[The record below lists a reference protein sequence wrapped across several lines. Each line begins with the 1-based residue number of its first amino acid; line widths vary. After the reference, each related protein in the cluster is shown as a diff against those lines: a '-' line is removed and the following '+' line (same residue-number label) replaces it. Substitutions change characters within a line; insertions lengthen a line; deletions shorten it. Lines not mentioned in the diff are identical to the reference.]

1 MEWYKVLIEVVLGLG
16 GLAGIGAF
24 IKIFMFAKQDK
35 ASKNIENKGNEI
47 ENLHKIIGD
56 YREELEW
63 FKKEF
68 KEYKEDV
75 DARVAM
81 FKGKFAVLEDDVDH
95 LKRVVSEAYRCTY
108 PPTLDECPVIKAM
121 KASKKC
127 EECRKRGAD
136 DCIDCKEEE

>member
-1 MEWYKVLIEVVLGLG
+1 MEWYKILVEVVLGLG

-24 IKIFMFAKQDK
+24 IKVFLFAKQERK
-35 ASKNIENKGNEI
+35 SKEI
-47 ENLHKIIGD
+47 DNRSSEIANLHSIIED
-56 YREELEW
+56 YRGELEW